1 MVERSYTTLKRYL
14 NYFAIPNLTL
24 FIVVIS
30 GLVSA
35 YCLQSKSSLG
45 LVSGQTL
52 SSGEWWNLLF
62 FPFRLVVAEETG
74 SGAWLWLGL
83 RLYLFWIFG
92 SSLEGELGDARYTRY
107 ILSGIFLVTLGG
119 VLFPS
124 EVRAEFI
131 YISVFLA
138 IAYVAP
144 NQEVLLFFILPVK
157 MKWIAAV
164 IVGLIML
171 QTLATI
177 MASGD
182 VLLILGP
189 ALGLGNYVLFFGREF
204 LLDRV
209 QNRKA
214 EVRRAAMAPEVRVS
228 IHRCTVCGM
237 TENDDASMEFRFCN
251 QCADHEYCMTHLR
264 DHAHQN

>member
-1 MVERSYTTLKRYL
+1 MKRFL

-45 LVSGQTL
+45 LLSGQTL
-52 SSGEWWNLLF
+52 TSGEWWNLLF
-62 FPFRLVVAEETG
+62 FPFRLIEAGEQG

-92 SSLEGELGDARYTRY
+92 SSLENEIGDSRYTRY
-107 ILSGIFLVTLGG
+107 ILSGIVLVAIGG
-119 VLFPS
+119 LLFPG
-124 EVRAEFI
+124 EVRAEFV

-157 MKWIAAV
+157 MKWIAAI
-164 IVGLIML
+164 IVGLILL
-171 QTLATI
+171 QSLATI
-177 MASGD
+177 VATGD
-182 VLLILGP
+182 VLQILGP
-189 ALGLGNYVLFFGREF
+189 TLGLGNYLLFFGREF
-204 LLDRV
+204 ILDRM
-209 QNRKA
+209 QNRK
-214 EVRRAAMAPEVRVS
+214 VQQRRATMIPETRVS
-228 IHRCTVCGM
+228 IHRCTICGI
-237 TENDDASMEFRFCN
+237 TENDDAAMEFRFCN
-251 QCADHEYCMTHLR
+251 QCADHEYCMVHLR
-264 DHAHQN
+264 DHVHQN